1 MRGHRALSR
10 SRARQDGG
18 CVLAMRWL
26 TLSKG
31 HVMSFALLRVG
42 AITFFASLAVRLLAA
57 LTTAILLTLV
67 GAAPAAAQKYAQIV
81 HTEEPYASAGIYIRY
96 GSQFESLFDRSFG
109 RTAVQ
114 LLNRLADA
122 QKNCDA
128 RAWNQAISD
137 FRTLDRIAYD
147 YWQSRLAAEQRLLA
161 PYPNIAGFSIFL
173 SDSALQQLAELRGQ
187 AFEARSDYDTL
198 VRLFNSIP
206 PWQPCGRR
214 TQTQPVAPSRP
225 APKPTFLE
233 EYPPGFPGITPPPEG
248 PVRPQDQVMMGGPGI
263 FGPGAQ
269 PFVGVNVGGGFQ
281 NTNFSVSDT
290 GFNVNGSGVMG
301 GGFGGVLFPIPNTNA
316 QAGFRIGGE
325 GGNITGDIR
334 MPAVSPTFNYT
345 VTTSWMAYQEGM
357 VRMPV
362 AGAFKI
368 ATNESPRPQDR
379 AFLNYNYFNS
389 NPYVTGSVGIAESGT
404 SVKGTSG
411 AFSVTDN
418 MVRTGITFSVG
429 AGTPVVTL
437 YNGAVIELFAQ
448 YRGTQW
454 ISTVNIPGGVPIG
467 SFTNEVDLGLQWRFW
482 GPPPPPP

>member
-1 MRGHRALSR
+1 MSSALSR
-10 SRARQDGG
+10 SA
-18 CVLAMRWL
+18 AII
-26 TLSKG
+26 
-31 HVMSFALLRVG
+31 SFAALPP
-42 AITFFASLAVRLLAA
+42 FLARLLAA
-57 LTTAILLTLV
+57 LIGAVLLMLV

-81 HTEEPYASAGIYIRY
+81 HTEEPYASAGTYVRY
-96 GSQFESLFDRSFG
+96 GSQFESFFDRSFA
-109 RTAVQ
+109 RSEVQ
-114 LLNRLADA
+114 ILNRIADA
-122 QKNCDA
+122 QKKCDKA
-128 RAWNQAISD
+128 AWTQAVDD
-137 FRTLDRIAYD
+137 FVKLGRIVYD
-147 YWQSRLAAEQRLLA
+147 YYVSRIGKADKLQASYPGIGGVVYFA
-161 PYPNIAGFSIFL
+161 PDEAVVIYK
-173 SDSALQQLAELRGQ
+173 QLKKQ
-187 AFEARSDYDTL
+187 WFEAREDYEAFA
-198 VRLFNSIP
+198 RLYYSIP
-206 PWQPCGRR
+206 PWQPCGQK
-214 TQTQPVAPSRP
+214 TQAQLPPP
-225 APKPTFLE
+225 APPSPPPPPPKPPNLM
-233 EYPPGFPGITPPPEG
+233 PPPES
-248 PVRPQDQVMMGGPGI
+248 PVRPQDQVMMGPGPI
-263 FGPGAQ
+263 FRGAQ

-357 VRMPV
+357 VRIPV

-379 AFLNYNYFNS
+379 AFLDYNYFNS
-389 NPYVTGSVGIAESGT
+389 IPYVTGSVGIAESGT

-429 AGTPVVTL
+429 AGTPIVTL
-437 YNGAVIELFAQ
+437 YNGAVIDLFAQ

-467 SFTNEVDLGLQWRFW
+467 SFTNEVDLGFQFRY
-482 GPPPPPP
+482 